1 MAAKHNVVVRKR
13 KLDKDLIASAKDLSE
28 IDMQAASMR
37 QEQALKQ
44 ELASKD
50 GKPPAAQE
58 FDEWE

>member
-1 MAAKHNVVVRKR
+1 MVAKHNVVVKKK
-13 KLDKDLIASAKDLSE
+13 KLDKDLIAKAKDLSE

-37 QEQALKQ
+37 QEQAPKQ
-44 ELASKD
+44 EVATKD